1 VTKEETVAAP
11 GKPTAEQLG
20 VDLAALSWQRS
31 GDGDGSLEV
40 AIVDALGRRWVLAR
54 VTGTGGD
61 VMVYS
66 SHEWRCFIDG
76 VRAGEF
82 DEAAG

>member
-1 VTKEETVAAP
+1 MAAP
-11 GKPTAEQLG
+11 DKPTADELG
-20 VDLAALSWQRS
+20 VDLAALAWQRS
-31 GDGDGSLEV
+31 GEGAAALEI

-54 VTGTGGD
+54 VAGACDGD

-66 SHEWRCFIDG
+66 SHEWRCFLDG

-82 DEAAG
+82 DQAAG